1 MLQISVNSPLLP
13 LLLLVS
19 QKFLCLLGLK
29 GLDWAHPDNPG
40 FSKVH
45 NSNYIYKVPSP

>member
-1 MLQISVNSPLLP
+1 MLQISLMSPLLPP

-29 GLDWAHPDNPG
+29 GSDWAHPDNPG
-40 FSKVH
+40 FSKVWA
-45 NSNYIYKVPSP
+45 PSVVLE